1 MTNRRVLQIFLM
13 ALVLTSTTMLSVS
26 ISHLHLIPLTVVAI
40 VGAFCMT
47 DLLQWISVKGWIA
60 NVLSLGILFYS
71 MFEFYPA
78 DSAGKLIAVSKLLVY
93 LQAVLLF
100 QEKTPRLNW
109 QIMVLSLL
117 QVVIT
122 TIFSVGF
129 EGSILFS
136 VFFIVGA
143 ITLVLQNAF
152 SNECMLEQRNESSAD
167 TCQRIDSEKSPV
179 RRLAFWRHDPRP
191 APKITSL
198 ESLQKFR
205 IRPLA
210 ILPGVLFVATLF
222 SLFLFL
228 TAPRN
233 PEPWFSPITY
243 KVQSAGFTKE
253 MNLEETG
260 KVNGS
265 NRNMFEAKFT
275 SNDNDS
281 EPIRLGELPY
291 FRGIA
296 LSNLTFKD
304 GKTSWN
310 AAYERI
316 SSNTYQAIQNVRID
330 VGNRLAVMQVTMEK
344 SAEPMLYTPM
354 PAGIARNTSG
364 KLKFC
369 HEISAFTRCRENE
382 KVDFAPFGYELMI
395 PLDGKNNPAKAWPYV
410 ANTKRYSNNPMSD
423 DPAQQRWLT
432 RMDRKN
438 YPTLVKIAD
447 SIAEKVR
454 SNGGGRVELVREIEN
469 HFLNPSTY
477 SYTLDYTNVNRNL
490 NIDPNEDFVANFKT
504 GHCEAFASA
513 MTLMLRSQGI
523 PARLVTGFLG
533 GEFNEFSES
542 YVVRGSHAHAWV
554 EVYLRR
560 RDCRLA
566 KLEPWQYKEGG
577 AWLTADPTPP
587 QPAIESG
594 LRTDDAIE
602 MARTVWQDYV
612 LGMEADQGSE
622 ETSLTA
628 TVVEFFDNFEFDK
641 LSDRFAESRQYG
653 LIAILQ
659 PVLFLILILACIVGM
674 LRVLIVNAGY
684 EEDQPD
690 TAVGR
695 IKRFFADAIGLI
707 SSDLREWVIG
717 QGADVAFYR
726 RLTAILE
733 GHNHVRSPE
742 QTHREFANEVSSKY
756 LSHPSS
762 GLISA
767 VLKDVTESFN
777 RIRFGLHEIDDN
789 ERSEIDNRIE
799 ELDRILKIG
808 SAQ

>member
-1 MTNRRVLQIFLM
+1 MTNRRVLQILLM
-13 ALVLTSTTMLSVS
+13 ALVLTSTTMLAVS
-26 ISHLHLIPLTVVAI
+26 INHLHLIPLTVVAI
-40 VGAFCMT
+40 VGAFCVT
-47 DLLQWISVKGWIA
+47 DVLKWISVKGWVA
-60 NVLSLGILFYS
+60 NILSLGILFFS

-93 LQAVLLF
+93 LQAVLVF

-122 TIFSVGF
+122 TIFSIGF
-129 EGSILFS
+129 EGGILFF
-136 VFFIVGA
+136 VFFILGG

-152 SNECMLEQRNESSAD
+152 SNECMIEQRNESSDEIRERFA
-167 TCQRIDSEKSPV
+167 SETSPA
-179 RRLAFWRHDPRP
+179 RRLAFWQHDPRP
-191 APKITSL
+191 VPVITSL
-198 ESLQKFR
+198 ASQQKFR
-205 IRPLA
+205 MRPLA
-210 ILPGVLFVATLF
+210 VLPGVMFVASMFTLVV
-222 SLFLFL
+222 FL

-233 PEPWFSPITY
+233 AEPWFSPITY
-243 KVQSAGFTKE
+243 KVESVGFSKE
-253 MNLEETG
+253 MSLEETG
-260 KVNGS
+260 KINGS
-265 NRNMFEAKFT
+265 SLRIFEAKFT
-275 SNDNDS
+275 SDGEKSD
-281 EPIRLGELPY
+281 PIQLGELPY

-316 SSNTYQAIQNVRID
+316 SRNTYQKIGNISGER
-330 VGNRLAVMQVTMEK
+330 GNRIAVMKVTMEK
-344 SAEPMLYTPM
+344 SAQSMLYAPM
-354 PAGIARNTSG
+354 PAGIGRNTSG
-364 KLKFC
+364 ELMFC

-382 KVDFAPFGYELMI
+382 EINFAPFGYELSI
-395 PLDGKNNPAKAWPYV
+395 PLDSRNNPAKAWPYI
-410 ANTKRYSNNPMSD
+410 ANTRIYSNDPMSD

-454 SNGGGRVELVREIEN
+454 VNGGGRVELVREIEN
-469 HFLNPSTY
+469 HFLDPSTY
-477 SYTLDYTNVNRNL
+477 SYTLDYTDVDRNL
-490 NIDPNEDFVANFKT
+490 NIDPNEDFVANFRT

-523 PARLVTGFLG
+523 PARVVTGFFG

-566 KLEPWQYKEGG
+566 KLEPWEYREGG

-587 QPAIESG
+587 QPAIDSG

-602 MARTVWQDYV
+602 IARTVWQDYV
-612 LGMEADQGSE
+612 LGMESDQGSNE
-622 ETSLTA
+622 ETTLTA
-628 TVVEFFDNFEFDK
+628 TLVKMFDNFEFDK
-641 LSDRFAESRQYG
+641 ISDRFAESRQYG
-653 LIAILQ
+653 LIALLQ
-659 PVLFLILILACIVGM
+659 PVLFVVLILACIVGM

-690 TAVGR
+690 TAVGK

-717 QGADVAFYR
+717 QDVDTAFYR
-726 RLTAILE
+726 RLTEILE
-733 GHNHVRSPE
+733 GHDYVRSPE
-742 QTHREFANEVSSKY
+742 QTHREFASEVSLEYS
-756 LSHPSS
+756 SHPSS
-762 GLISA
+762 RLISS

-777 RIRFGLHEIDDN
+777 RIRFGLHEIEDS
-789 ERSEIDNRIE
+789 ERTEIGQRLD
-799 ELDRILKIG
+799 ELDRVLKV
-808 SAQ
+808 